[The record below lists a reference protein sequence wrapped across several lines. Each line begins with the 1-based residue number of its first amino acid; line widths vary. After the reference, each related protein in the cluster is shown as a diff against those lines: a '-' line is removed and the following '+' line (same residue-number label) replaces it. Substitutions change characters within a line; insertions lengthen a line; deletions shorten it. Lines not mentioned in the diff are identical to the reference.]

1 MFTTTGYVT
10 GDPEIQDGDY
20 GRFIELN
27 VRWKTG
33 NGRQTHWATAKV
45 YGKKIE
51 VATKYIRDG
60 DQVTISGVIN
70 SIKNKTK
77 KDGTEY
83 CQFYMDCAEFSI
95 PPSEQK
101 DVGAPSPA
109 SAPVRTSPAP
119 QRPLLQRQ
127 DPPDDDDDSIPF

>member
-1 MFTTTGYVT
+1 MLTITGYVT
-10 GDPEIQDGDY
+10 GDPAIQDGDY

-33 NGRQTHWATAKV
+33 NGKQTHWAAAKI

-51 VATKYIRDG
+51 VAMKYIRDG

-83 CQFYMDCAEFSI
+83 SQFYMDCAEFSI
-95 PPSEQK
+95 PPSERR

-109 SAPVRTSPAP
+109 SAPVRTSAAP

-127 DPPDDDDDSIPF
+127 DPPDDDDIPF

>member
-1 MFTTTGYVT
+1 MLTITGYVT
-10 GDPEIQDGDY
+10 GDPAIQDGDY
-20 GRFIELN
+20 GRFVELS

-33 NGRQTHWATAKV
+33 NGKQTHWAAAKI

-51 VATKYIRDG
+51 VAMKYIRDG
-60 DQVTISGVIN
+60 DQITISGTVN

-77 KDGTEY
+77 KDATEY

-95 PPSEQK
+95 PPSERK

-127 DPPDDDDDSIPF
+127 DPPDDDDDFIPF